1 MDRSAPFNG
10 DARHESKSLSTH
22 IARES
27 RGAERRLPST
37 VTRATTATRTSQWGR
52 TGPSASGS
60 ETGTLRRLPA
70 HGYIHSFMAG
80 VHVLRRCA
88 WRLAR
93 IASIPVI
100 LSAGG
105 VRLPSPIDPVTRR
118 PMHRAIRPCAII
130 VRVVPMQ
137 MHRQQRST
145 GDRCPLM
152 EAAIL
157 NPLLGV
163 CSSSRGRRRAMLSL
177 LSSPSLLS

>member
-1 MDRSAPFNG
+1 
-10 DARHESKSLSTH
+10 
-22 IARES
+22 
-27 RGAERRLPST
+27 
-37 VTRATTATRTSQWGR
+37 
-52 TGPSASGS
+52 
-60 ETGTLRRLPA
+60 
-70 HGYIHSFMAG
+70 MAG

-100 LSAGG
+100 LAPGG

-163 CSSSRGRRRAMLSL
+163 CSSSRGRRRVMLSL
-177 LSSPSLLS
+177 LSSPSLLSWNHDSGDKLRWRRMHRPPNLRAVGAPPLSRNTFTGDLRLPSNICAGEFPWVSNGQFKN